1 MIPKRNRLTIAALLL
16 LSNQAFS
23 GETVFLIDT
32 SSDMKQTCSS
42 SSLKKEA
49 LSLAVESIK
58 ATLSTF
64 DSAQQASIISFSN
77 AIKIYNKNTSSD
89 HTSLRTTLDKLTPT
103 NKAASLS
110 PAINASI
117 QHIMKT
123 RNDMNNNIIIYTA
136 GGNDKSTD
144 LLNQL
149 ATLPANI
156 TNIEFNL
163 FNKNIKSNKPV
174 SKPENENISIKY
186 FGCDSSNTSS
196 IYAEIKTTIAKTL
209 GIQETSLNKDT
220 NIKRDLGLD
229 TISSF
234 EIISTV
240 CEKFDLP
247 YPANVDVNTISDLEN
262 YVQSTPRM
270 AEVQNFASAGD
281 ESTKNAGKKA
291 TRIQKIF
298 YGTNRKVTGKK
309 RLSEYFGGERSPDKE
324 PVSYGIC
331 EVSIPLNHKKGGIE
345 SPFLNLEFLENPK
358 KHILITRIHPV
369 SAKKLFSTINKQL
382 TANVDEKTNKDAVV
396 FVHGFN
402 VTFDDAAKRTAQVA
416 YDIGF
421 KGAPIMFS
429 WPSDGSLTQYM
440 SDREDVQ
447 WSVNHIEQFLNDVID
462 KAGAKKIHLIA
473 HSMGNQGLIGALYR
487 LALKTRN
494 NKKVLF
500 ENIILAAPDFDA
512 QLFQQQIAPEVIALT
527 NKWTIYSSDND
538 AALDVSSSVNS
549 AKRLGLPVTAI
560 AGIDVIDATGIE
572 VTPWSVPEFHS
583 YYATKQ
589 IVVDDIIDTI
599 KGIAPALRNL
609 VPKKSNGISYWQ
621 LESTLR
627 KR

>member
-1 MIPKRNRLTIAALLL
+1 MIIKRNKLTFIALLL

-32 SSDMKQTCSS
+32 SSNMKQTCSS
-42 SSLKKEA
+42 SSVKKSA

-58 ATLSTF
+58 TTLSTF
-64 DSAQQASIISFSN
+64 DSAQQATIIDFSN
-77 AIKIYNKNTSSD
+77 SINILNKNISAD

-103 NKAASLS
+103 NKPASLS
-110 PAINASI
+110 PAINSAI
-117 QHIMKT
+117 QHILKT

-136 GGNDKSTD
+136 GGNDKSKD

-156 TNIEFNL
+156 TNLEFNL
-163 FNKNIKSNKPV
+163 FNENIKSSKPV
-174 SKPENENISIKY
+174 SKPSNDNISINY

-196 IYAEIKTTIAKTL
+196 IYAEIKTVIAKTL
-209 GIQETSLNKDT
+209 GIQESSLNKDT
-220 NIKRDLGLD
+220 HIKRDLGLD

-247 YPANVDVNTISDLEN
+247 YPANLDINTISDLEN

-270 AEVQNFASAGD
+270 SEVQNFASSGD

-291 TRIQKIF
+291 TRIQKVF

-309 RLSEYFGGERSPDKE
+309 RLSEYFGGERSSNKD

-345 SPFLNLEFLENPK
+345 SPFLSLKFLEDPK
-358 KHILITRIHPV
+358 KHILITKINPV
-369 SAKKLFSTINKQL
+369 SAKELFSTINKQL
-382 TANVDEKTNKDAVV
+382 SANVDEKTNKDAVV

-429 WPSDGSLTQYM
+429 WPSDGSLAQYM
-440 SDREDVQ
+440 SDREDVT
-447 WSVNHIEQFLNDVID
+447 WSINHIEQFLTDVVD

-487 LALKTRN
+487 LALKSRN
-494 NKKVLF
+494 HKKVLF

-538 AALDVSSSVNS
+538 AALEVSSNVNS

-560 AGIDVIDATGIE
+560 SGIDVIDATGIE

-589 IVVDDIIDTI
+589 VVVDDIIDTI
-599 KGIAPALRNL
+599 KGIAPTLRNL
-609 VPKKSNGISYWQ
+609 IPKKSNGISYWQ
-621 LESTLR
+621 LESSI
-627 KR
+627 KK